1 MKNLLQENKNLKEKL
16 RIIEEDQDELKLAL
30 HIVTVHCCHLI
41 GEKEGKKVE
50 DIYKEINK
58 RITALLDNRCAQ

>member
-1 MKNLLQENKNLKEKL
+1 MEDLVKENETLKKKL
-16 RIIEEDQDELKLAL
+16 RDVENDRDEIKMAF

-50 DIYKEINK
+50 DVYKEISERVNN
-58 RITALLDNRCAQ
+58 LLHMCA

>member
-1 MKNLLQENKNLKEKL
+1 MENLMKEISDLKEKL
-16 RIIEEDQDELKLAL
+16 RLMKEDRDELKAVL

-50 DIYKEINK
+50 DVYTEINQN
-58 RITALLDNRCAQ
+58 INTLIHSSNI